1 MSIIKRNRGF
11 RNHISKSLCFHF
23 IETSFARTLF
33 LIILQISDLHKTA
46 SAMPLYQRS
55 SPACRSAHADPPLQG
70 TLSHNNKP
78 LYQDRRPWEE
88 AVSSHF
94 LKLCLSAACFFEQHG
109 NLIKRRKLNTG
120 IHTCGFYRINR
131 IRQRLC
137 IFNDRRNKLFSSHID
152 HRTSLDI
159 ERL

>member
-78 LYQDRRPWEE
+78 LYQDRRPWKKPSPSLSQ
-88 AVSSHF
+88 AVPERG
-94 LKLCLSAACFFEQHG
+94 LLFEQHG

-131 IRQRLC
+131 IRQRLLY
-137 IFNDRRNKLFSSHID
+137 I
-152 HRTSLDI
+152 
-159 ERL
+159 